1 MYLRCCCLTWKTSSF
16 DLSRNLSLT
25 VWELFTGEI
34 YFTDSLCTMK
44 HLLLPAQV
52 EEDCFRQRLTEYVLV
67 PLKHKEE
74 KSINSPLSVLYML
87 EDVCNAA
94 FNDVKWEENVLL

>member
-1 MYLRCCCLTWKTSSF
+1 MYVRLNCLRLTSIFEVVLLGSEDKSSF
-16 DLSRNLSLT
+16 DLSNNLSLR
-25 VWELFTGEI
+25 VWELFTEEI

-52 EEDCFRQRLTEYVLV
+52 EEDCLRQRLTEYVLV

-74 KSINSPLSVLYML
+74 QY
-87 EDVCNAA
+87 
-94 FNDVKWEENVLL
+94 LLIVH